1 MSVLKRNDRHDTD
14 YVEAKLI
21 SVGHHLVRFAR
32 LKGLNVSERTLF
44 WEAAETGPQPGDF
57 PLGSVES
64 RAAARAMIE
73 RDKETDLFGRVT
85 LCGHPL
91 ADCQGR
97 WCGGVCGL
105 VTGKFFNV
113 K

>member
-1 MSVLKRNDRHDTD
+1 MEK
-14 YVEAKLI
+14 
-21 SVGHHLVRFAR
+21 GHT
-32 LKGLNVSERTLF
+32 KP
-44 WEAAETGPQPGDF
+44 GPQPGDF
-57 PLGSVES
+57 PLRSVES

-97 WCGGVCGL
+97 CSGVCGL
-105 VTGKFFNV
+105 VTGRFFINEDGEV
-113 K
+113 ERP